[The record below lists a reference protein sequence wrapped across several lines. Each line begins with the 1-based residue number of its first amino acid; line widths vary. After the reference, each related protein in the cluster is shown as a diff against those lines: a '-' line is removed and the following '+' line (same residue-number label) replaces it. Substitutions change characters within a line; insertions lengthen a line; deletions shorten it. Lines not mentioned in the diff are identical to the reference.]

1 MKKIYMI
8 SAAVLSAAAALSCT
22 GNVDPEGNGNGSGTD
37 TADGIYTVSVD
48 KTELEADAISEVTFT
63 LKDENGIDLTLSD
76 PSGVYFRI
84 EYENGEYEY
93 LDRLQKT
100 YSAFDNG
107 TYVFRGVYKGTPS
120 ENTVTV
126 TAVNRSKYE
135 KFHRNVAVYKMT
147 GTWCPNCPS
156 MTAGLNG
163 VVDDVKEHI
172 VILACHGNSA
182 SQSDPYSLQVG
193 GGLDLGNHMLSE
205 FFGPSGGFPS
215 LVLNLHDTF
224 LQRSH
229 SAIEGA
235 VNEQRRD
242 YPATCGIKVVSS
254 CTDGN
259 LNAEV
264 TLQSDKGGRYDI
276 ECAVLLDNE
285 VYAEGAEPGGLYNH
299 IVRGYSG
306 NFSGYTDANAQDVAA
321 GGEVTK
327 TFSIGSDTIS
337 ELASKTDNCSI
348 VVYAMRQLE
357 DGTTMVDNI
366 VSCPVDGSVDYVLN
380 K

>member
-48 KTELEADAISEVTFT
+48 KTELEADATSVVTFT

-135 KFHRNVAVYKMT
+135 KFHRNVAIYKMT
-147 GTWCPNCPS
+147 GTWCPSCPS

-163 VVDDVKEHI
+163 MEDAIKEHT
-172 VILACHGNSA
+172 VILACHGNGSG
-182 SQSDPYSLQVG
+182 SDPFRIVVDSGADV
-193 GGLDLGNHMLSE
+193 DLGNLMLST
-205 FFGPSGGFPS
+205 FGLQGFPS
-215 LVLNLHDTF
+215 LVINLNTPF
-224 LQRSH
+224 TERTS
-229 SAIEGA
+229 SAIEKA
-235 VNEQRRD
+235 VNEQRRN
-242 YPATCGIKVVSS
+242 YPATCGIKVESV
-254 CTDGN
+254 CEDGK
-259 LNAEV
+259 LSAKA
-264 TLQSDKGGRYDI
+264 TLMSDKGGTYDI
-276 ECAVLLDNE
+276 ECALLLDDQY
-285 VYAEGAEPGGLYNH
+285 VADGVEPDGIYNH
-299 IVRGYSG
+299 IVRSYSG
-306 NFSGYTDANAQDVAA
+306 DFCSYASGNAVQVAA
-321 GGEVTK
+321 GEEHEK
-327 TFSIGSDTIS
+327 TFTLSSKELS
-337 ELASKTDNCSI
+337 EQPENCSI
-348 VVYAMRQLE
+348 VIYALKRLE

-366 VSCPVDGSVDYVLN
+366 VSCPVNGNVGYVYN
-380 K
+380 E